1 MSTPPNTYALVLL
14 GRFPGKDKPVA
25 QALGRA
31 FGKDENWGLPIVGA
45 TPINLITGLS
55 LGQAQA
61 IKAALAEV
69 EQAGSRIQ
77 IQPTADESC
86 PTVQWP
92 AEAKIYGRT
101 IGSFSGGTMVAAAPA
116 SAMACPHCGKPILVR
131 LLPASAGPSASQ
143 SAVAAAPAP
152 VALPLPVPM
161 PVASPVPAPAP
172 VPTAVPAPRRTPA
185 RGIQVMTNEPPTP
198 RRPSPPVPIPVPVPQ
213 APRPIPVQPP
223 APVPPPPDGLE
234 ELVPIQ
240 DFAPGPVAPPQ
251 PLRMPPAPGKVLPEV
266 PVVDAEPPMA
276 APAPAPAYHMPTQS
290 DPRMGVPVDLEAFEA
305 GLQMG
310 PAPEAPEPSGP
321 PPEHVVPPVKPGLR
335 GRGAPAGP
343 PPDPN
348 ALCSIFIGKS
358 RDPKVHELVAEIQ
371 GTSVEEAA
379 DLCQKAVVSVVKD
392 IPVSEAEGIK
402 QKLLELKVNP
412 RIAVKR

>member
-1 MSTPPNTYALVLL
+1 MSTPPNTCALVLL

-45 TPINLITGLS
+45 TPINLISGLS
-55 LGQAQA
+55 PAQAQA
-61 IKAALAEV
+61 VKLALVEI

-77 IQPTADESC
+77 IQPVADESC

-92 AEAKIYGRT
+92 TEARIYGRP
-101 IGSFSGGTMVAAAPA
+101 ISSFTGNTMVAAAPGA
-116 SAMACPHCGKPILVR
+116 AVTCPHCGKPVLVR
-131 LLPASAGPSASQ
+131 LLPAPAAQSGSQ
-143 SAVAAAPAP
+143 PA
-152 VALPLPVPM
+152 LTPLL
-161 PVASPVPAPAP
+161 PAP
-172 VPTAVPAPRRTPA
+172 VPTSALPRRTPSA
-185 RGIQVMTNEPPTP
+185 GIPVMTNEPPTP
-198 RRPSPPVPIPVPVPQ
+198 RRPSPPVPIPVPIPQ
-213 APRPIPVQPP
+213 APRPIPVQAP
-223 APVPPPPDGLE
+223 APDGLE

-240 DFAPGPVAPPQ
+240 DFAPGAIPAPQ
-251 PLRMPPAPGKVLPEV
+251 PVRLPQAPGKLLPEV
-266 PVVDAEPPMA
+266 PVVDSGPAMPP
-276 APAPAPAYHMPTQS
+276 PAPAPAYHAPNQS
-290 DPRMGVPVDLEAFEA
+290 DPRMMGVPVDLDAFEA

-310 PAPEAPEPSGP
+310 PAPEAPEPTGP
-321 PPEHVVPPVKPGLR
+321 PPEHVAPPVKPGARPR
-335 GRGAPAGP
+335 GVTAGP
-343 PPDPN
+343 PPDPD
-348 ALCSIFIGKS
+348 ALCSVFIGKS